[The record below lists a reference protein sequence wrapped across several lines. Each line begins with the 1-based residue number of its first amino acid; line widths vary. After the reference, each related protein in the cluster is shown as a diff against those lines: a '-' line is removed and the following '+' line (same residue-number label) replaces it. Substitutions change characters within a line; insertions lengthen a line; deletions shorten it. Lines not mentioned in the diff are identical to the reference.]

1 MTERASS
8 RKDIQVY
15 LHLHN
20 PANTN
25 GVQGMCQVLRFLAGH
40 GAIPA
45 IRSGRRDIAPLQ
57 ASEIET
63 RVTQLS
69 APASNWSHKRDFGKR
84 LYDLV
89 GLPLLIRDF
98 EELIASVTFSF
109 FAPDYLIL
117 GIGGLADF
125 EFVDQSSFVEPF
137 AQRIR
142 GLALCLWDE
151 FPAAYGYLSEGEVDP
166 SDSHKIEK
174 LQLPAM
180 HWVNLFG
187 PAYVTKYGKSLLTN
201 IPGYLNAEISHG
213 GVMHQLT
220 KDFFPEDR
228 AQIFDMCIN
237 VRSYFANNGLQV
249 GCYVP

>member
-1 MTERASS
+1 MTKKVRS
-8 RKDIQVY
+8 RKYAQIY

-20 PANTN
+20 PAITT
-25 GVQGMCQVLRFLAGH
+25 GVQGMCQVVHFLANH

-45 IRSGRRDIAPLQ
+45 IRSGRRDIAPMQ
-57 ASEIET
+57 ASEIEA

-69 APASNWSHKRDFGKR
+69 APALNWSHKRDFGKR

-109 FAPDYLIL
+109 FAPDYLVL
-117 GIGGLADF
+117 GMGGLADF

-137 AQRIR
+137 AQRLR
-142 GLALCLWDE
+142 ELALCLWDE

-174 LQLPAM
+174 AELPTM

-187 PAYVTKYGKSLLTN
+187 PAYVAKYGKPLLTN

-213 GVMHQLT
+213 GVVHQLT
-220 KDFFPEDR
+220 KDFFLEDR
-228 AQIFDMCIN
+228 AQIFDMCVN
-237 VRSYFANNGLQV
+237 VKRYFSDHGLQV
-249 GCYVP
+249 DCYAP